1 MSPAWQSFPLVIWIS
16 RESRPTIPPYIP
28 DDQGTTVV
36 WNMYYLNGRKPA
48 YKWVSQEV
56 KHFCYIHCTVDQIL
70 IAQRDLSS
78 NWCQN
83 VNTKFISGVYKLTLS
98 RQQWRTEG
106 GGFGVFKPP
115 PKFRRPSKI
124 VPYSTPLWK
133 LLKIAEFRTPAHQDV
148 RKKCSKIL
156 KLPRFAI
163 VLH

>member
-83 VNTKFISGVYKLTLS
+83 VNTKFISGVYKLSLNLLISLRYETVAY
-98 RQQWRTEG
+98 RGEG
-106 GGFGVFKPP
+106 GFEVFKPP

-133 LLKIAEFRTPAHQDV
+133 LLKIAEFRTPTPP
-148 RKKCSKIL
+148 RCSEKKAVK
-156 KLPRFAI
+156 F
-163 VLH
+163 